1 MTLWLILGAMT
12 VLTVAMLLRPLF
24 RGTKATAARD
34 AYDREV
40 YRDQLAEVK
49 REEARGLL
57 APPEAR
63 AAEREIARRLIAA
76 APAKDESAA
85 APPAAGAQPA
95 RGRGARRWT
104 ALALATALPLA
115 ALALYLYVGTPTA
128 PDFPLASRD
137 KVMQSEGMHD
147 INKVIPQLEAR
158 LKAKPDDLEGWV
170 LLGRSY
176 ASLDRMAEAAEAY
189 RHAMA
194 LSNNDP
200 DIVAAYA
207 ESKVLEGGGAVTPE
221 VRKLFEEV
229 RAKDPKNVPARFYLG
244 LVKVQ
249 EGDVETGVREW
260 LVIQAEA
267 PPDAPWLPEL
277 HGEIERVA
285 QQYKLDL
292 AKLVP
297 PGAKVIP
304 PMAATPGA
312 GAGSTPSAGA
322 SSAPSAADVAAAENM
337 SDEQRRDMIRSMVER
352 LAERLKGQP
361 DDLAGWQRLARAY
374 DVLGEKDKAADAE
387 AHVAKLE
394 GADKGSPAQSPPPAA
409 STAGA
414 PAGPSA
420 ADVAAAQNMS
430 DAQRQDMI
438 RSMVERLAER
448 LKGQPD
454 DLAGWQR
461 LARAYGVLGEK
472 DKAADAEAH
481 VAKLEGAAKAAPA
494 QSPPAAAA
502 TAGATPAP
510 STADVA
516 AAQNMSAEQHQ
527 EKIRGMVERLA
538 EQLKGQPD
546 DLAGWQRLASA
557 YRVLGE
563 RDKEAA
569 ALAQAAALAPK
580 DPDVLVAYGNALLA
594 QGTSGD
600 APPAKAAEVM
610 RQVLALDAGRREA
623 LWVVGLADAAQGD
636 KQAAA
641 ALWGRLL
648 TQLSPGTPEYLQVK
662 GRLDGLGAAR

>member
-1 MTLWLILGAMT
+1 MILWLILGAMT

-24 RGTKATAARD
+24 RGTQATAARD

-57 APPEAR
+57 APLEAR

-76 APAKDESAA
+76 APAQDERAA
-85 APPAAGAQPA
+85 APPPAAGAQPA
-95 RGRGARRWT
+95 RGRSARRWT

-128 PDFPLASRD
+128 PDFPLASRE

-147 INKVIPQLEAR
+147 INEAIPQLEAR

-176 ASLDRMAEAAEAY
+176 ASVDRMAEAAEAY
-189 RHAMA
+189 RHAVA

-200 DIVAAYA
+200 DLVAAYA

-221 VRKLFEEV
+221 ARKLFEEV

-249 EGDVETGVREW
+249 EGDVEAGVREW

-277 HGEIERVA
+277 HGEIQRVA
-285 QQYKLDL
+285 QEYKLDL

-304 PMAATPGA
+304 PMTAKLDA
-312 GAGSTPSAGA
+312 GAGGTASAGT

-337 SDEQRRDMIRSMVER
+337 SDEQRREMIRSMVER
-352 LAERLKGQP
+352 LA
-361 DDLAGWQRLARAY
+361 A
-374 DVLGEKDKAADAE
+374 
-387 AHVAKLE
+387 
-394 GADKGSPAQSPPPAA
+394 
-409 STAGA
+409 
-414 PAGPSA
+414 
-420 ADVAAAQNMS
+420 
-430 DAQRQDMI
+430 
-438 RSMVERLAER
+438 R

-481 VAKLEGAAKAAPA
+481 VAKLEGAAKGAPA
-494 QSPPAAAA
+494 QSPPA
-502 TAGATPAP
+502 
-510 STADVA
+510 
-516 AAQNMSAEQHQ
+516 
-527 EKIRGMVERLA
+527 
-538 EQLKGQPD
+538 
-546 DLAGWQRLASA
+546 
-557 YRVLGE
+557 
-563 RDKEAA
+563 
-569 ALAQAAALAPK
+569 
-580 DPDVLVAYGNALLA
+580 
-594 QGTSGD
+594 
-600 APPAKAAEVM
+600 
-610 RQVLALDAGRREA
+610 
-623 LWVVGLADAAQGD
+623 
-636 KQAAA
+636 
-641 ALWGRLL
+641 
-648 TQLSPGTPEYLQVK
+648 
-662 GRLDGLGAAR
+662 

>member
-12 VLTVAMLLRPLF
+12 ALTVAMLLRPLF
-24 RGTKATAARD
+24 RGMKAGAARD

-49 REEARGLL
+49 RDEARGLL
-57 APPEAR
+57 APQEAR

-76 APAKDESAA
+76 APAKDGDAA
-85 APPAAGAQPA
+85 ASPAAEPQPA
-95 RGRGARRWT
+95 KGRGARRWT

-147 INKVIPQLEAR
+147 INEVIPKLEAR

-176 ASLDRMAEAAEAY
+176 ASTDRMAEAAEAY
-189 RHAMA
+189 RHAVA

-200 DIVAAYA
+200 DLVAAYA
-207 ESKVLEGGGAVTPE
+207 ETKVLEGGGAVTPE
-221 VRKLFEEV
+221 ARKLFEGV
-229 RAKDPKNVPARFYLG
+229 LAKDPKNVPARFYLA

-249 EGDVETGVREW
+249 EGDVEAGVREW

-277 HGEIERVA
+277 HGAIERAA

-297 PGAKVIP
+297 PGAKVVP

-312 GAGSTPSAGA
+312 GAGSTASAGT
-322 SSAPSAADVAAAENM
+322 SPSPSAADVAAAENM
-337 SDEQRRDMIRSMVER
+337 SDAQRKEMIRSMVER

-387 AHVAKLE
+387 ARVAKLE
-394 GADKGSPAQSPPPAA
+394 GAAKGAPAQSPPAA
-409 STAGA
+409 AATAGA
-414 PAGPSA
+414 TPAPSA
-420 ADVAAAQNMS
+420 ADVAAAENMS
-430 DAQRQDMI
+430 DEQRKEMI
-438 RSMVERLAER
+438 RGMVERLAER

-461 LARAYGVLGEK
+461 LARAYAVLGEK
-472 DKAADAEAH
+472 DKATDAEAH
-481 VAKLEGAAKAAPA
+481 VAKLEGAAKGAPA

-510 STADVA
+510 SAADVA

-527 EKIRGMVERLA
+527 EKIRAMAERLA

-557 YRVLGE
+557 YEVLGE
-563 RDKEAA
+563 RDKATA
-569 ALAQAAALAPK
+569 ALAQAAHLAPK

-594 QGTSGD
+594 QETSGD
-600 APPAKAAEVM
+600 TPPTKATEVM
-610 RQVLALDAGRREA
+610 RQVLALDSGRREA

-648 TQLSPGTPEYLQVK
+648 AQLSPGTPEYLQVK